1 MVDKKT
7 NEELQREIDDH
18 VLVDNIIKTGHTLWA
33 EHRVQEIV
41 YGAVRIILIAVFA
54 ALVGLVVYATK

>member
-1 MVDKKT
+1 MAEKKT

-41 YGAVRIILIAVFA
+41 YGAVKIILVAVLM
-54 ALVGLVVYATK
+54 ALVGLVLYATK